1 VYRPADA
8 DAVKAPSRTG
18 DRVRPPGLLPFAF
31 AGSFAL
37 LTEIIEEFH
46 CPRCAR
52 ARSAHRCRASSV

>member
-1 VYRPADA
+1 MYRPADA

-31 AGSFAL
+31 AASFAL

-46 CPRCAR
+46 CATLR
-52 ARSAHRCRASSV
+52 ARSIGASLPG